1 MAIAKT
7 YNLAIAAFM
16 FQMRIIALHDRN
28 SAMQSP
34 VPALSH
40 SLDALAA
47 ILSKAEAHCEKRN
60 IDPAA
65 LLTARLFPDM
75 FTFVR
80 NVQVACDTAKGAA
93 ARLSQSD
100 VPSHEDVETT
110 FAELHARIEK
120 TLDFMKSVPEASFQG
135 AEDRTVTLKLRSG
148 EIQFNGSQY
157 LSSFVTPQ
165 FYFHM
170 TTAYNILRH
179 NGVEVGKR
187 DFLGKPE

>member
-1 MAIAKT
+1 
-7 YNLAIAAFM
+7 
-16 FQMRIIALHDRN
+16 MRNIALHDRN

-34 VPALSH
+34 VPPLSH
-40 SLDALAA
+40 SLHALAA

-60 IDPAA
+60 IEPSA
-65 LLTARLFPDM
+65 LLSARLFPDM
-75 FTFVR
+75 FTFTR

-93 ARLSQSD
+93 ARLSQTEI
-100 VPSHEDVETT
+100 PSHQDVETT
-110 FAELHARIEK
+110 FVELHARIQK
-120 TLDFMKSVPEASFQG
+120 TLDFIKSIPEAAFDG
-135 AEDRTVTLKLRSG
+135 AEDRTVTLKMRAG
-148 EIQFNGSQY
+148 DIQFTGSQY

-179 NGVEVGKR
+179 NGVEIGKR